1 MRQGNTGNKSFT
13 SLCPSAR
20 NKPVDSL
27 VFFCSME
34 RIHLMVVLLIMGH
47 YLPTKLPNQ
56 IQVTEIAAF
65 NFDSFTE
72 KCTFVGLEASIT

>member
-1 MRQGNTGNKSFT
+1 
-13 SLCPSAR
+13 
-20 NKPVDSL
+20 
-27 VFFCSME
+27 
-34 RIHLMVVLLIMGH
+34 MVVLLIMGH

-72 KCTFVGLEASIT
+72 KCTFVGLEASIS